1 MIKKKKDL
9 VKWCKQT
16 GNCCWFCPNYLT
28 QRKILIRAST
38 PTLSG
43 ICLKFCALK
52 TDYLKWLYLKT
63 TKKTMLSEASLLWI
77 LYISDYKAVSYWVK
91 KHQFWMNLEFWYLKC
106 FICTFVCIFLLFFF
120 LLTLIS
126 VIVSP
131 IL

>member
-52 TDYLKWLYLKT
+52 TDYLKWLYLK
-63 TKKTMLSEASLLWI
+63 KNNVVWSIFAVNFVHIRLQSSFLLSEETSI
-77 LYISDYKAVSYWVK
+77 LNESWVLI
-91 KHQFWMNLEFWYLKC
+91 FEMFYLYFC
-106 FICTFVCIFLLFFF
+106 LYLFAFFF